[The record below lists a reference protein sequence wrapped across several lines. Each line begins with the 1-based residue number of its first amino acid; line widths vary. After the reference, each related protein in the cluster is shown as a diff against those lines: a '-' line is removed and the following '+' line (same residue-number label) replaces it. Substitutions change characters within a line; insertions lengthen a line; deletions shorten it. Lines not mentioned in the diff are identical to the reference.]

1 MKFIKIFAL
10 ISVIILCPLAKASEW
25 AKIAGGKTKIKDVY
39 VAEYIDIYSIKKIN
53 SAIQYWRKT
62 VLMDQNLEL
71 LKGNDIIGA
80 AFRYELFYTNC
91 TDGRTG
97 VKQLIIENN
106 NEFEI
111 YKKLHE
117 DVEYKIEKPG
127 SSIDHSN
134 SLACRLYSGDKVPT
148 EKTQWKD
155 FKINLTNGFTTIKV
169 AGNTISQSNKYTQ
182 LWISNSPGSVGGASY
197 YAVDCIASK
206 YKKIGS
212 LIDTKTMTW
221 LEIDNIESGSLLMDF
236 IAPKEMYEYICNQ
249 QIK

>member
-1 MKFIKIFAL
+1 MKFIKFFAL

-25 AKIAGGKTKIKDVY
+25 AKIAGGTTKIKDVY
-39 VAEYIDIYSIKKIN
+39 VAEYIDISSIKKIN
-53 SAIQYWRKT
+53 STIQYWRKT
-62 VLMDQNLEL
+62 VLKDQNQEF

-80 AFRYELFYTNC
+80 AIRYELFYTNC

-97 VKQLIIENN
+97 VKQIIIENN

-111 YKKLHE
+111 YKKLYE

-134 SLACRLYSGDKVPT
+134 SIACHLYSGVKVPT

-155 FKINLTNGFTTIKV
+155 FKINLTNGFTTVRV

-182 LWISNSPGSVGGASY
+182 FWVSNSLGFIGGSSY

-212 LIDTKTMTW
+212 LIDSKTVTW
-221 LEIDNIESGSLLMDF
+221 LEIENIEGGGLLMDF
-236 IAPKEMYEYICNQ
+236 IVPKEMYEYICAQ